1 MKAAHLNNNSST
13 LSLGV
18 GLAAAA
24 AFSALYWPTFAW
36 MSERFQEPGT
46 SYSHGFLVPFVSG
59 YIVWQRRQVLRS
71 MPFAPAPWAL
81 PGLLASVMIH
91 VVSTIWQ
98 LHFVSGFSFIT
109 AVWSVIGYFWGSR
122 VARGVAFPML
132 FMIFMVPLPSVWLI
146 HASFRLKMAAAQLA
160 TTVVQWMGVPAVRE
174 GSAVQ
179 LPNCRILVDDT
190 CSGLR
195 SLISL
200 IALATVMT
208 QWFPIQTMARR
219 SMLIASAVPMAV
231 AANWLRVTMAILV
244 GFVYGA
250 KVAGG
255 VYHDASGIVAFIV
268 AFIGLAGIARWLS
281 R

>member
-1 MKAAHLNNNSST
+1 MSR
-13 LSLGV
+13 GF
-18 GLAAAA
+18 GLAAAG
-24 AFSALYWPTFAW
+24 AFLALYWPTFIW

-59 YIVWQRRQVLRS
+59 YIVWQRRQSLVK

-81 PGLLASVMIH
+81 PILLASVMVH

-98 LHFVSGFSFIT
+98 LHFVSGFSFIA
-109 AVWSVIGYFWGSR
+109 AVWSLVGYFWGAR

-132 FMIFMVPLPSVWLI
+132 FLVFMVPLPSVWLI

-160 TTVVQWMGVPAVRE
+160 TTVVQWMGVLAVRE

-208 QWFPIQTMARR
+208 QWFPVHTATRR
-219 SMLIASAVPMAV
+219 AVLIASAVPVAV

-255 VYHDASGIVAFIV
+255 VYHDASGIVVFII
-268 AFIGLAGIARWLS
+268 AFIGLAVIARRLS